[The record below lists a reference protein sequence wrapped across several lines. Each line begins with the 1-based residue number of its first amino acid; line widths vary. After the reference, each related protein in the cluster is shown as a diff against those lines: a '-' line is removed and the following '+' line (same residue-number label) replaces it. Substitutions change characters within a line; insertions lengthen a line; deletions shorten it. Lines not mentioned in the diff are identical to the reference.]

1 MLNLDI
7 LCSNM
12 LESSCRRFEPGQ
24 VYSFYI
30 APVHSAVGTNEYL
43 AVDNGKYLLMKNLCT
58 LIAA

>member
-1 MLNLDI
+1 
-7 LCSNM
+7 M